1 MNTMKEALPAEE
13 RKQENPSPD
22 YTAQTAV
29 EQQAL
34 EAIRRGLFA
43 AGVEKEYEDL
53 KDAKR
58 ALDAVEEWLRSPM
71 PDELPYRGSD
81 GYRKAAMEVDEI
93 ISRGLG
99 TSGIEHDDWDFIA
112 HKVMDSLKEAGLLK
126 PDFESI
132 VQSVEP
138 NARTQRFL
146 SVYYPWP
153 HRRTLAEAQKVAA
166 AIVAEFGGS
175 VDTVR
180 FSKSPKEGCVKV
192 TACGTEINIYFEDEE
207 GAQ

>member
-1 MNTMKEALPAEE
+1 MTDKKAAPVEE
-13 RKQENPSPD
+13 QPNDHSPNS
-22 YTAQTAV
+22 TAGPTV

-99 TSGIEHDDWDFIA
+99 MSGIEHDDWDFVA
-112 HKVMDSLKEAGLLK
+112 DKVLASLKEAGLLK

-132 VQSVEP
+132 IRTVEP
-138 NARTQRFL
+138 EARTRRFM

-153 HRRTLAEAQKVAA
+153 RRRTLAEAQKVAA
-166 AIVAEFGGS
+166 AIVAKYGGS
-175 VDTVR
+175 VETMR
-180 FSKSPKEGCVKV
+180 FSKSPKEGCIKV
-192 TACGTEINIYFEDEE
+192 IACGTEISIYFEDEE
-207 GAQ
+207 APQ